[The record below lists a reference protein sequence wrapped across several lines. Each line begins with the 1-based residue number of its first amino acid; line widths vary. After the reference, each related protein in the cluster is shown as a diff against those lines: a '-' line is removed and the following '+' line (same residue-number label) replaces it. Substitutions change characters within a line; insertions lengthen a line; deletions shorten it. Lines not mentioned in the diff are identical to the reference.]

1 MKQKLITR
9 LYHCQ
14 YLRLTQVDYTLSHYA
29 KPHLAQNLV
38 AKNLVAK
45 NLLIKN
51 LIAQISDN
59 RIYNRA
65 TDGKRTLN
73 HLNAMRSPTIEHN
86 PIFDKTR
93 PVQLSTQLSTSQYNT
108 IANKTSWRI

>member
-14 YLRLTQVDYTLSHYA
+14 YLRLTQVNYTLSHDA
-29 KPHLAQNLV
+29 KPHLIQNLV
-38 AKNLVAK
+38 AKNLAVK

-65 TDGKRTLN
+65 TDGKRTLD
-73 HLNAMRSPTIEHN
+73 HLNAMLSPTIEQHA
-86 PIFDKTR
+86 IFDKTK
-93 PVQLSTQLSTSQYNT
+93 TIHLSTSQYNT
-108 IANKTSWRI
+108 IVNKTS

>member
-9 LYHCQ
+9 LNHCQ
-14 YLRLTQVDYTLSHYA
+14 YLRVTQESYTLSHYA

-38 AKNLVAK
+38 VK

-51 LIAQISDN
+51 LVPQISDN

-65 TDGKRTLN
+65 TDGKRTLD
-73 HLNAMRSPTIEHN
+73 HLNAMLSPTIEQHA
-86 PIFDKTR
+86 IFDKTR
-93 PVQLSTQLSTSQYNT
+93 PVQLSTSQYN
-108 IANKTSWRI
+108 RQ

>member
-9 LYHCQ
+9 LDHCQ
-14 YLRLTQVDYTLSHYA
+14 YLRVTQVNYPPSQYA
-29 KPHLAQNLV
+29 KPHL

-59 RIYNRA
+59 RIYNRV
-65 TDGKRTLN
+65 TDGKRTPDY
-73 HLNAMRSPTIEHN
+73 LNAMRSHTIEHN

-93 PVQLSTQLSTSQYNT
+93 PVQLSKIQYN
-108 IANKTSWRI
+108 RQ

>member
-14 YLRLTQVDYTLSHYA
+14 YLRLTQESYTLSHYA
-29 KPHLAQNLV
+29 KPHLIQNL
-38 AKNLVAK
+38 L
-45 NLLIKN
+45 
-51 LIAQISDN
+51 AQISDN

-65 TDGKRTLN
+65 TAGKRTLD
-73 HLNAMRSPTIEHN
+73 HVNAMRSHTIEHN

-93 PVQLSTQLSTSQYNT
+93 PVQLSTNQYN
-108 IANKTSWRI
+108 RQ

>member
-1 MKQKLITR
+1 MKQKVITR
-9 LYHCQ
+9 LNHCQ
-14 YLRLTQVDYTLSHYA
+14 YLRVTQESYTLSHYA

-38 AKNLVAK
+38 VK

-51 LIAQISDN
+51 LVPQISDN

-65 TDGKRTLN
+65 TDGRRTLD
-73 HLNAMRSPTIEHN
+73 HVNAMRSHTIEHN

-93 PVQLSTQLSTSQYNT
+93 PVQLSTSQYN
-108 IANKTSWRI
+108 RQ

>member
-9 LYHCQ
+9 LDHCQ
-14 YLRLTQVDYTLSHYA
+14 YLRVTQVTYTLSDYA
-29 KPHLAQNLV
+29 KPHVAQ
-38 AKNLVAK
+38 NLVAK

-65 TDGKRTLN
+65 TDGRRTLDHVN
-73 HLNAMRSPTIEHN
+73 DMRSHTIEHN

-93 PVQLSTQLSTSQYNT
+93 PVQLSTSQYN
-108 IANKTSWRI
+108 RQ

>member
-14 YLRLTQVDYTLSHYA
+14 YLRVTQVTYTLSHYA

-38 AKNLVAK
+38 AKNLVA
-45 NLLIKN
+45 
-51 LIAQISDN
+51 QISDN

-65 TDGKRTLN
+65 TDGKRTLD
-73 HLNAMRSPTIEHN
+73 HLNAMRSHTIEQN

-93 PVQLSTQLSTSQYNT
+93 PVPLSKIQYN
-108 IANKTSWRI
+108 RQ

>member
-14 YLRLTQVDYTLSHYA
+14 CLLLTQESYTLSHYA
-29 KPHLAQNLV
+29 KPHLIQNLV
-38 AKNLVAK
+38 AKNLVVK

-59 RIYNRA
+59 RISNRA
-65 TDGKRTLN
+65 TDGKRTLDY
-73 HLNAMRSPTIEHN
+73 LNAMRSPTIEHN
-86 PIFDKTR
+86 PIFDRTR
-93 PVQLSTQLSTSQYNT
+93 QVQISTNQYN
-108 IANKTSWRI
+108 RQ

>member
-1 MKQKLITR
+1 MKQKVITR
-9 LYHCQ
+9 LNHCQ
-14 YLRLTQVDYTLSHYA
+14 YLRVTQESYTLSHYA

-38 AKNLVAK
+38 AQNLVAK

-65 TDGKRTLN
+65 TDGRRTLD
-73 HLNAMRSPTIEHN
+73 HFNAMRSSTIKHN

-93 PVQLSTQLSTSQYNT
+93 PVQLSTSQYN
-108 IANKTSWRI
+108 RQ

>member
-1 MKQKLITR
+1 MKQKVITR
-9 LYHCQ
+9 LNHCQ
-14 YLRLTQVDYTLSHYA
+14 YLRVTQESYTLSHYA
-29 KPHLAQNLV
+29 KPHLAQNLI
-38 AKNLVAK
+38 AK

-65 TDGKRTLN
+65 TDGKRTLD
-73 HLNAMRSPTIEHN
+73 HVNAMRRHTIEHN

-93 PVQLSTQLSTSQYNT
+93 PVQLSTSQYN
-108 IANKTSWRI
+108 RQ

>member
-9 LYHCQ
+9 LDHCQ
-14 YLRLTQVDYTLSHYA
+14 YLRLTQESYTLSHYA

-38 AKNLVAK
+38 VK

-51 LIAQISDN
+51 LVPQISDN

-65 TDGKRTLN
+65 TDGRRTLD
-73 HLNAMRSPTIEHN
+73 HFNAMRSSTIKHN
-86 PIFDKTR
+86 PIFDKTK
-93 PVQLSTQLSTSQYNT
+93 TIHLSTSQYNT
-108 IANKTSWRI
+108 IVNKTS

>member
-9 LYHCQ
+9 LDHCQ
-14 YLRLTQVDYTLSHYA
+14 YLRVTQVTYTLSDYA
-29 KPHLAQNLV
+29 KPHVAQ
-38 AKNLVAK
+38 NLVAK

-65 TDGKRTLN
+65 TDGRRTLDHVN
-73 HLNAMRSPTIEHN
+73 DMRSHTIEHN
-86 PIFDKTR
+86 PIFDKAR
-93 PVQLSTQLSTSQYNT
+93 PVQLSKIQYN
-108 IANKTSWRI
+108 SQ

>member
-14 YLRLTQVDYTLSHYA
+14 CLRLTQEIYTLSHYA
-29 KPHLAQNLV
+29 KPHLAQNLI
-38 AKNLVAK
+38 AK

-51 LIAQISDN
+51 LIAQINDN

-65 TDGKRTLN
+65 TDGKRTLD
-73 HLNAMRSPTIEHN
+73 HLNAMLSPTIEHN
-86 PIFDKTR
+86 PIFGKTR
-93 PVQLSTQLSTSQYNT
+93 PVQLSTSQYN
-108 IANKTSWRI
+108 RQ

>member
-1 MKQKLITR
+1 MKQKPITR

-14 YLRLTQVDYTLSHYA
+14 YLRVTQVNYTLSHYA
-29 KPHLAQNLV
+29 KPHLAQ
-38 AKNLVAK
+38 NLVAK

-65 TDGKRTLN
+65 TDGKRTLD
-73 HLNAMRSPTIEHN
+73 HVNAMRSSTIEHN

-93 PVQLSTQLSTSQYNT
+93 PVQLSTSQYNT
-108 IANKTSWRI
+108 IVNKTSCSFKQ

>member
-14 YLRLTQVDYTLSHYA
+14 YLLVTQVKYTLSDYA
-29 KPHLAQNLV
+29 KPHLTQNLV
-38 AKNLVAK
+38 AKNLVVK
-45 NLLIKN
+45 NLVP
-51 LIAQISDN
+51 QISDN

-65 TDGKRTLN
+65 TDGKRTLD
-73 HLNAMRSPTIEHN
+73 HFNAMRSSTIEHN

-93 PVQLSTQLSTSQYNT
+93 PVQLSTSQYN
-108 IANKTSWRI
+108 RQ